1 VDVKSIIWYSPDV
14 FRTKGYEVP
23 LTWDEMTTL
32 VEQMVFNGDVPR
44 SMGFESDD
52 ATGWAGTD
60 FIQDIL
66 LVMQG
71 PDFVNGVLSGD
82 IPYNHPGVVK
92 AYEIYG
98 AWAKDPRYT
107 VDGANGTLSTN
118 FVDAIYRVFE
128 DPPAAMMVKQS
139 GFASGEIET
148 RFDDLAYGTGYDF
161 FRFPGS
167 RASRVAW
174 IG

>member
-1 VDVKSIIWYSPDV
+1 
-14 FRTKGYEVP
+14 
-23 LTWDEMTTL
+23 MTTL

-161 FRFPGS
+161 FSVPGLQGIQGG
-167 RASRVAW
+167 VD
-174 IG
+174 G